1 MSNVIQQDW
10 RRTLQQGAIA
20 GFISLNIAAIGM
32 VEHFGERFLIA
43 GLITLGQVAFL
54 AAPLAFS
61 YTTARSTMGQG
72 RVLNTLLK
80 AAAIGLVSSL
90 FLIFLIWAAQTF
102 DVRSILPNVSPTLIG
117 LLTFEAGPGVGYII
131 LLTVTVVTCL
141 IAASSTFLQENVSK
155 ALFFGFGLTILVGS
169 LSPNL
174 VERVR
179 NFFGQDMV
187 RVLFESNALQLWPG
201 IILAVASTILY
212 FAYQRFS
219 TSRPK
224 TTSKP
229 KADLTS
235 RLLKQAPLF
244 IILMSLPFFLGTYLT
259 EVTNNV
265 GIFLLMG
272 LGLNIVVGLAG
283 LLDLGYVA
291 FFAIGA
297 YTMGVLTSTGSLGLG
312 LSFWVALPIC
322 VAVAA
327 FAGIVLGVPVLKMR
341 GDYLAIV
348 TLGFGEIIR
357 LIALSDMMKPFLGG
371 AQGVL
376 NIPKPSLGTFILDD
390 PERLYYVILAG
401 ALLAAFISNRLR
413 ESRIGRSWIAVREDE
428 DVAEA
433 MGINLVRTKLLA
445 FAIGAGFS
453 GLAGAIFASKLT
465 SIFPH
470 SFNILISINV
480 LSLIIVGGLGSI
492 PGTVVGAII
501 LVGLPELLREFAE
514 FRWLIYGA
522 LLVLMMLN
530 RPEGF
535 IPSDIMRRE
544 LHTADAENPPPAS

>member
-1 MSNVIQQDW
+1 MCNVNKLDW
-10 RRTLQQGAIA
+10 RPTLQQGAIA
-20 GFISLNIAAIGM
+20 GFISLNLAAIGM

-54 AAPLAFS
+54 AAPVAFS
-61 YTTARSTMGQG
+61 YLMARSTTGPG
-72 RVLNTLLK
+72 RVLGSLLK
-80 AAAIGLVSSL
+80 SLVIAVVGSL
-90 FLIFLIWAAQTF
+90 FLFLLIWASQAF
-102 DVRSILPNVSPTLIG
+102 DVRSVLPNVSPSLVSI
-117 LLTFEAGPGVGYII
+117 LTFGAGAGTGYLVLLGVMVVSC
-131 LLTVTVVTCL
+131 LTV
-141 IAASSTFLQENVSK
+141 ASTTFLPENIRK
-155 ALFFGFGLTILVGS
+155 AIFFGFGLTALVGM

-174 VERVR
+174 LERIR
-179 NFFGQDMV
+179 NFFGQATV
-187 RVLFESNALQLWPG
+187 RVLFQSNALQLWPG
-201 IILAVASTILY
+201 IILAVSGTVLFYLY
-212 FAYQRFS
+212 VRFVP
-219 TSRPK
+219 SRPK
-224 TTSKP
+224 TVTKTKTNLTSK
-229 KADLTS
+229 
-235 RLLKQAPLF
+235 LLRQAPLF

-297 YTMGVLTSTGSLGLG
+297 YMMGVLTSTGDLGLG

-327 FAGIVLGVPVLKMR
+327 FAGIVLGIPVLKMR

-357 LIALSDMMKPFLGG
+357 LLALSDLLKPYIGG
-371 AQGVL
+371 AQGIL
-376 NIPKPSLGTFILDD
+376 NIPKPSLGGFILDD
-390 PERLYYVILAG
+390 PERLYFVILAG
-401 ALLAAFISNRLR
+401 VLLAAFISNRLR

-453 GLAGAIFASKLT
+453 GLAGAIFAPKLT

-470 SFNILISINV
+470 SFNFLISLNV

-501 LVGLPELLREFAE
+501 LVGLPEMLREFAE

-544 LHTADAENPPPAS
+544 LHAGDTDNPQPAS